1 MARIVKTWIPCLLR
15 KDDRFQ
21 IQAKNEGDILNSTGY
36 FILHY
41 RIPTQALRG
50 PKNTRE
56 LHVDGFRV
64 GIYRADSRNYINEIR
79 LIGVTY
85 HGATVVW
92 KESTNL
98 TRQEEKEYTIQ
109 GSTGADL
116 SDFAAFDVAL
126 LGRTMD
132 RERLAVAYVSAK
144 CWYSLPKA
152 RARRRVRRKRDNVT
166 DGDPEHHSPSGQI
179 FS

>member
-21 IQAKNEGDILNSTGY
+21 VQAKNEGDILTSTGY

-50 PKNTRE
+50 PKLTRE

-64 GIYRADSRNYINEIR
+64 GVNQADSRNYINEIR
-79 LIGVTY
+79 LLGVSY
-85 HGATVVW
+85 NGASVVW
-92 KESTNL
+92 KEAKNL
-98 TRQEEKEYTIQ
+98 TRQGETEFTIKP
-109 GSTGADL
+109 SAADL
-116 SDFAAFDVAL
+116 SDYAAFDVAL

-132 RERLAVAYVSAK
+132 RERLAIAYVSAL
-144 CWYSLPKA
+144 CWYSLPKSS
-152 RARRRVRRKRDNVT
+152 ARRRIRTRRRDPHV
-166 DGDPEHHSPSGQI
+166 GDHEQDTSSSGQI